1 MADVISVSALNKY
14 VKSVLESDVVL
25 CDIAIV
31 GEINNFVQ
39 NSKTGHCYFSL
50 KDEKAGIKAVMFRG
64 NAQRLAFTPKNGMRV
79 IARGRITLYERDG
92 SFQINVEFL
101 FPDGEGSA
109 HLAFEELKNRLQK
122 EGLFEAQHKKPLPE
136 WPKCIGLVTSKTGAA
151 LQDILRVATNRCP
164 MARFILAPA
173 SVQGERA
180 VPEIVDGI
188 LRLDADDEVD
198 LIIVAR
204 GGGSSEDLW
213 VFNDE
218 AIARAAFL
226 CDTPIISAIGHEIDY
241 TILDFVA
248 DLRAPTPSAA
258 AEMALPDVWEARRR
272 ILHIG
277 MNITDNIHFLME
289 SWYNKYSQSCA
300 NLALYH
306 PAKTIK
312 QTQKELARISQ
323 QIKAINRNIFHN
335 TQERFK
341 ANIALAGGLNP
352 YNVMARGYGVVM
364 QNGKSIHSVAQ
375 ADKNTELNVCLKD
388 GVLVCDV
395 KEKKEGQVPV

>member
-64 NAQRLAFTPKNGMRV
+64 NAQRLAFTPKNGMRAV
-79 IARGRITLYERDG
+79 ARGRITLYERDG

-122 EGLFEAQHKKPLPE
+122 EGLFEAQYKKPLPE

-198 LIIVAR
+198 LIVVAR

-226 CDTPIISAIGHEIDY
+226 CETPLISAIGHEIDY

-258 AEMALPDVWEARRR
+258 AEMALPDVWEVKRRM
-272 ILHIG
+272 LHIG

-289 SWYNKYSQSCA
+289 SWYNKYNQVCA

-306 PAKTIK
+306 PEKTIK
-312 QTQKELARISQ
+312 QSQKDLSQIAQ
-323 QIKAINRNIFHN
+323 QIKTINRNIYHQ
-335 TQERFK
+335 TSERFK

-375 ADKNTELNVCLKD
+375 ADKNTNINVCLKD